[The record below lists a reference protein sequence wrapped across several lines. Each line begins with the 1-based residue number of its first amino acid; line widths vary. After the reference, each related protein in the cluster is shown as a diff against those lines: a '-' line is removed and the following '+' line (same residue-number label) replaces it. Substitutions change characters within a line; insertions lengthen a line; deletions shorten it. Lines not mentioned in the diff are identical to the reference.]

1 MVDAIGALT
10 IAPIA
15 IISFIMAAIVNI
27 VFAIGVSVDAKEVQ
41 RDRPLWFA
49 GRFVWFIATLL
60 GGVTVA
66 ALYWV
71 MHRST
76 LNGNTT
82 DAR

>member
-1 MVDAIGALT
+1 MNISIAGLT

-15 IISFIMAAIVNI
+15 VIAFIMAALVNI
-27 VFAIGVSVDAKEVQ
+27 VFAIGVSTDAKQLQ

-49 GRFVWFIATLL
+49 GRFMWFIATLF

-66 ALYWV
+66 AIYWI

-76 LNGNTT
+76 LNSHINNTK
-82 DAR
+82 